1 MGYYN
6 LKTREAY
13 NVIIKRIEVK
23 GVTDGLVIIVC
34 SGFGIFGVGG
44 VVLIVLAEYNVV
56 DPGVVFTAAFF
67 SIFILPPLVYLFYVR
82 KVQYAKKAA
91 FVRREAAGP
100 RSEIRS
106 PNGNTIINDSF
117 GLYSF
122 AASCGIMIIHGRGR
136 VSGV

>member
-34 SGFGIFGVGG
+34 SVFGIMGVVG
-44 VVLIVLAEYNVV
+44 VVLIVLAEYFN
-56 DPGVVFTAAFF
+56 GAFF

-100 RSEIRS
+100 RSEIHS
-106 PNGNTIINDSF
+106 PDGKTIINDSF

-122 AASCGIMIIHGRGR
+122 AASCGIMIIHGS
-136 VSGV
+136 SGGGEE